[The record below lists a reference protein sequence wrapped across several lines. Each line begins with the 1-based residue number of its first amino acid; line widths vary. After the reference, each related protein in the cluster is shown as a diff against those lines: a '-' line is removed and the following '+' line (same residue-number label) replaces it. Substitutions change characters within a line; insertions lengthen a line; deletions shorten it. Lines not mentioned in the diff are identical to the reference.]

1 MGGRLQCRAL
11 CWIERALVLL
21 AVAAFGTVSVDFVRA
36 QLDSASAREA
46 LQSVRSPAA
55 PVALQPETTE
65 PLSIGAD
72 PPGDVDTEN
81 ASPPESSPAV
91 SARVLP
97 AASARILV
105 GELQIPRVDL
115 SAVVYDVRDPAT
127 LRRAAGHLRGTA
139 LPWQPG
145 NSVVA
150 GHRDSA
156 FRLLRH
162 VRPGDDVRFVT
173 ARGAFDY
180 QVTRAFVVYP
190 HEVWVLKED
199 AAALTLITCF
209 PFRWV
214 GTAPERWVIQ
224 ARRLSP

>member
-1 MGGRLQCRAL
+1 MERRLRCRAW
-11 CWIERALVLL
+11 CWSERLLVLL
-21 AVAAFGTVSVDFVRA
+21 AVAAFGIVSVDFVRA
-36 QLDSASAREA
+36 QLESASAREL
-46 LQSVRSPAA
+46 LQPVRSRTASGTSRS
-55 PVALQPETTE
+55 ETDESVWT
-65 PLSIGAD
+65 GAD
-72 PPGDVDTEN
+72 PSAEVETEN
-81 ASPPESSPAV
+81 ESHPEIS
-91 SARVLP
+91 P
-97 AASARILV
+97 AASARELV
-105 GELQIPRVDL
+105 GELEIPRVNL
-115 SAVVYDVRDPAT
+115 SAVVYDVRDPAA

-180 QVTRAFVVYP
+180 RVTRAFVVYP
-190 HEVWVLKED
+190 DEVWVLDKN

-214 GTAPERWVIQ
+214 GTAPERWIVQ
-224 ARRLSP
+224 AQRISP